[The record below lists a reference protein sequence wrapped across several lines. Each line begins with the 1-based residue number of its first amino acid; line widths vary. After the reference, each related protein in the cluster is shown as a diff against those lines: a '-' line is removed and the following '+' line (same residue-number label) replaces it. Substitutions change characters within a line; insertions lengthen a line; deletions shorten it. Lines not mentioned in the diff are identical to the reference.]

1 MNGYQ
6 VGVFPV
12 TEEGK
17 IVLVTTRDGDYWI
30 LPKGNTEKGRSDR
43 AMAREEAYE
52 EAGLVGVMKRDYVE
66 FRTFGK
72 VNRLRLYPMTVRKML
87 KNYPEKKQRERVTV
101 SFEMAEKMVEKDL
114 RAIIRK
120 LRKLF

>member
-120 LRKLF
+120 LRKKV